1 MDAQILNDI
10 LSVFTGSID
19 GTIAVLTGIGLSLFG
34 ILALISYYQRYAT
47 TVLSGGGLGDALA
60 SFLLILGGIGAGYWV
75 MLNLAA
81 MTDALYQTFLTWGGT
96 GGGFTGSQMLNPGVI
111 VDTGFRLARPIRTL
125 TDNLIGWMAVWSWP
139 TMLTYTLSYYAMVLS
154 FFFLAAHL
162 LFVIVEFKLS
172 VLAACVLVPCGIW
185 SPTAFL
191 AEAGVGWV
199 VGSVVRVFLTAVLM
213 GLAFPLLSR
222 VTFTASSGGDPTFFS
237 AVLCGGVSLLFAI
250 LAWQVPARAAG
261 LVGRG
266 LALSGFQLADAA
278 ATGTRFAM
286 AGYWAAQ
293 GVLRGTSRL
302 VTQLRG

>member
-19 GTIAVLTGIGLSLFG
+19 GAIAVLVGIGLSLFG

-47 TVLSGGGLGDALA
+47 TVLYRGGLGDALA
-60 SFLLILGGIGAGYWV
+60 SFLLILCGIGAGYWL
-75 MLNLAA
+75 MLHLVEL
-81 MTDALYQTFLTWGGT
+81 TDALYQTFLTWGGT
-96 GGGFTGSQMLNPGVI
+96 GGGFTGAQMLNPGVI
-111 VDTGFRLARPIRTL
+111 VDTGFRLARPIRTF
-125 TDNLIGWMAVWSWP
+125 TDNLIGWMALWDWP
-139 TMLTYTLSYYAMVLS
+139 TMLIYSLSYYVIVAS

-191 AEAGVGWV
+191 AEAGVGWLA
-199 VGSVVRVFLTAVLM
+199 GSVVRVFLTAVLM
-213 GLAFPLLSR
+213 GLAFPLFTR
-222 VTFTASSGGDPTFFS
+222 VTFTVSSGGDPTFFS
-237 AVLCGGVSLLFAI
+237 ALLCGFVSIMFAI

-266 LALSGFQLADAA
+266 LALSGFQLAEAA
-278 ATGTRFAM
+278 ATGARFVL
-286 AGYWAAQ
+286 AGAGAVQ
-293 GVLRGTSRL
+293 GVLQGTSRL
-302 VTQLRG
+302 VAQMRG